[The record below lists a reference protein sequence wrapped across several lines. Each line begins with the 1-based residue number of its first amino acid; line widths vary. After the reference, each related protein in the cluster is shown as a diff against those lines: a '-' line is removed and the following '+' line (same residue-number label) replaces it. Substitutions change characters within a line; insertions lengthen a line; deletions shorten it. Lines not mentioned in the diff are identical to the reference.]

1 VYISN
6 ENSLPAHALKLSV
19 EAATKQALWNLHL
32 QSWIPTSI
40 NALSRR
46 RQLAISGRKTLT
58 QDTFEIPSSELVT
71 YDHSHIMAQAIST
84 TSALGLMLH
93 DLK

>member
-1 VYISN
+1 
-6 ENSLPAHALKLSV
+6 
-19 EAATKQALWNLHL
+19 
-32 QSWIPTSI
+32 TSI